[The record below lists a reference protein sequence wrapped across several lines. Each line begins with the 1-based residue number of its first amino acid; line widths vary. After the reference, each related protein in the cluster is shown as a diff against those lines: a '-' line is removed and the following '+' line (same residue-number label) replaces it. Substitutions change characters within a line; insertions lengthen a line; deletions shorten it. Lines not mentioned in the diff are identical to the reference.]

1 MLDINMLGFWSGV
14 LVIYVVYIWWYFG
27 DICWSVDLLV
37 IFVDLVKYKVI
48 WWFFLW
54 FIVVLL
60 GWNVYGLVWIYMGWN
75 STWLQTTTSST
86 T

>member
-14 LVIYVVYIWWYFG
+14 LVIYVVYIWWYFA

-48 WWFFLW
+48 WWFFCDL
-54 FIVVLL
+54 
-60 GWNVYGLVWIYMGWN
+60 
-75 STWLQTTTSST
+75 
-86 T
+86 